1 MSNLMDD
8 GSTIS
13 QQNIGTEDALKMEKR
28 KRARNILIIVPLILA
43 VSLVFSAGIKKNYY
57 LGFIP
62 IPEEFMYLFAF
73 FLSLWVLGF
82 STLAYLQNG
91 FTLSPKALSFI
102 GEIAGLGIKSTIG
115 IDLLDRREER
125 LDKLEES
132 IGKLKS
138 NLLLMSSADHKEIV
152 ADAVLSLKASAG
164 QELLEELSKSV
175 SKKADQERKLQVI
188 EREFAQSR
196 IRLMNEVSA
205 LGLRGN
211 VNLTLGFLTTVTGL
225 GVLSY
230 FVWQTAGVQQDMVNF
245 AISFIPRL
253 SLVIFIQMFAFFFLR
268 LYKSGLLEVKYF
280 QNEITNLELKY
291 FGISTALLAE
301 SADSLTEV
309 ARNLVESERNKI
321 LQPGQT
327 TFELERSKL
336 EQNTASEVLKVLP
349 RILGRRTG

>member
-1 MSNLMDD
+1 MSNPMGD
-8 GSTIS
+8 GSTGF
-13 QQNIGTEDALKMEKR
+13 QPNIGADDTLKMERR
-28 KRARNILIIVPLILA
+28 KRARNILVITPLILA
-43 VSLVFSAGIKKNYY
+43 ISLVVSAGIKKDYY

-62 IPEEFMYLFAF
+62 VPQSLMYIFAF
-73 FLSLWVLGF
+73 VLSLWVLGF
-82 STLAYLQNG
+82 SILAYLQNG
-91 FTLSPKALSFI
+91 FSLSPKVISFV
-102 GEIAGLGIKSTIG
+102 GEIAGLGLKSTLG
-115 IDLLDRREER
+115 IDLHDGREER
-125 LDKLEES
+125 LNKLEES
-132 IGKLKS
+132 VDHLKR
-138 NLLLMSSADHKEIV
+138 NLPLMSSADHKKIV
-152 ADAVLSLKASAG
+152 ADAVSSLKASAG
-164 QELLEELSKSV
+164 KELLEELSKAA

-196 IRLMNEVSA
+196 IRLMDEVSA

-230 FVWQTAGVQQDMVNF
+230 FVWQTAGMQQDMISF

-253 SLVIFIQMFAFFFLR
+253 SLVVFIQMFAFFFLR
-268 LYKSGLLEVKYF
+268 LYKAGLLEVKYF

-309 ARNLVESERNKI
+309 ARNLVESERNKV